1 MNIRDLIRRPKRL
14 SNAGKWADG
23 GARGMPKSAFP
34 LSRSR
39 SFQLGRKWRWRVDL
53 LSVDEVEA
61 RLLTALEPGTERF
74 LAWLSVRRG
83 DEFAIVARYEFH
95 GDHPGWHVHSQC
107 GLVSGLKA
115 AQIKPYGTRRV
126 PAANKRHRRSGYGI
140 TETGAVAASFKVFR
154 VISGDEDSFL

>member
-1 MNIRDLIRRPKRL
+1 MNVRDLIRRPKRL
-14 SNAGKWADG
+14 SSAGKWADD

-34 LSRSR
+34 LSRTR

-53 LSVDEVEA
+53 LDIDNGEA

-83 DEFAIVARYEFH
+83 DEFAIVVRYEFH

-115 AQIKPYGTRRV
+115 AQIKPYGTQRV
-126 PAANKRHRRSGYGI
+126 PAANRRHRRTEYDI
-140 TETGAVAASFKVFR
+140 TETGAVAASFRVFR